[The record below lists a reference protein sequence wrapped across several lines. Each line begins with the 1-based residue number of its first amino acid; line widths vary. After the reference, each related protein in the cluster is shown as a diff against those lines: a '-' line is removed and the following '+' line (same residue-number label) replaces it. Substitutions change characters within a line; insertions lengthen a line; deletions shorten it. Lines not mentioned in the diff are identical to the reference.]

1 MARSPIYPAIPRL
14 KDDSKSVRAL
24 REAVETLQRQ
34 NTKYLPVSGSSSVA
48 FFSGGSS
55 EGEDNYPVPQIPTG
69 FEVTSGYGAVYLEWN
84 ANQELGYAYT
94 EIYRASS
101 NSFSESVRVGT
112 SIASIAAD
120 PLDAGQVAYY
130 WVRHVNKD
138 GDQGPLSGTSGLMGQ
153 TAIPPEYLLDQ
164 LNGQITRTQLV
175 SALNA
180 KIDEIAVNAFNI
192 IALDENLETE
202 VTARIGTDQ
211 RVSAAEGDIFAI
223 DNKLLI
229 VDDTLNDQSAAI
241 LEQQEIVSGENG
253 LEAQYIIKTDVNG
266 LVSGIGLY
274 NDGLDSAFVINV
286 NKFGIYSPNAES
298 LSFGVSNGK
307 VVMDWANIANAVITN
322 AQIQSVAVDKIIGDK
337 ASFVTANIGNGAI
350 TNAMIGNLIQ
360 SSTYS
365 STYGWRIHKDGTA
378 IFRNIFAR
386 GNIEASSITAGSVN
400 IIDTLMV
407 KGQAITFSQ
416 GSRCSS
422 GSTSSNKKL
431 IYDGT
436 FNPQGGR
443 LQLIF
448 TATVDSA
455 DGGLEAQIYI
465 NGEQKSRTKARI
477 RASNG
482 ATAYWELPLSLQY
495 TTGSASTS
503 QRVQIYMEENGY
515 QGNWK
520 DAYLTATELKR

>member
-24 REAVETLQRQ
+24 REAVETLQKQ
-34 NTKYLPVSGSSSVA
+34 NTKYLPVGGVSGVS

-55 EGEDNYPVPQIPTG
+55 EGEDNYPVPLIPTG

-84 ANQELGYAYT
+84 ANLELGYAYT
-94 EIYRASS
+94 EIYRAST
-101 NSFSESVRVGT
+101 NAFSESFRVGT

-120 PLDAGQVAYY
+120 PLDSGQVAYY

-180 KIDEIAVNAFNI
+180 EIDEIVVNAFNI
-192 IALDENLETE
+192 IALSEDLDNE

-211 RVSAAEGDIFAI
+211 RVSAAEGNIFAI

-286 NKFGIYSPNAES
+286 NKFGIYSPNAQT
-298 LSFGVSNGK
+298 LSFGVVNGK
-307 VVMDWANIANAVITN
+307 VVMDWAYIDNAVITN

-337 ASFVTANIGNGAI
+337 ASFVTANIGNGTI

-360 SSTYS
+360 STIFNSK
-365 STYGWRIHKDGTA
+365 YGWRIHKDGSA
-378 IFRNIFAR
+378 YFRNVTAS
-386 GNIEASSITAGSVN
+386 GNITARYIEAESVN

-416 GSRCSS
+416 GSKCSS
-422 GSTSSNKKL
+422 GRTGSSKKL

-436 FNPQGGR
+436 FNPQGGK

-465 NGEQKSRTKARI
+465 NGVRKSQTKARI
-477 RASNG
+477 RASNS

-495 TTGSASTS
+495 TTSATSSS
-503 QRVQIYMEENGY
+503 QRVQIYMDENGY
-515 QGNWK
+515 PANWK